1 MNKEHKCHGLA
12 ASISEYIDGELS
24 PELCLALEHHMSE
37 CPNCTIVINTLRKTI
52 ELYKQPDPEENLP
65 EDVRTRLYQRLQIE
79 DYLK

>member
-1 MNKEHKCHGLA
+1 MSKEHKCHGLA

-24 PELCLALEHHMSE
+24 PELCLTLEQHMSE
-37 CPNCTIVINTLRKTI
+37 CPNCTIVVNTLRKTI
-52 ELYKQPDPEENLP
+52 ELYKQPDSEEYLP